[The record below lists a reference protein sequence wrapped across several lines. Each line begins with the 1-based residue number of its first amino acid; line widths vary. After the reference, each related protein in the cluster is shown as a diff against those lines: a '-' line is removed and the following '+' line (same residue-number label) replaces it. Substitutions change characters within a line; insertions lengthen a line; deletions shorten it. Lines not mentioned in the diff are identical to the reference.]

1 MNLKEH
7 KKDIIAISSLMIIVT
22 AITLLLLNIDGKAGV
37 YYVRDV
43 YFYLNNALFYAG
55 YTVGLAD
62 MRGLS
67 PLIPMITSLF
77 FRMGF
82 LSDFTIIAV
91 SSSFYVFA
99 ILGMY
104 FLLRLRYDEILSFA
118 GSMILSTFPLVI
130 VWVTKGM
137 LDIPGMCLSIWAVY
151 FMILSFKRSPRFL
164 LVASPLIILG
174 FFTRFTVLLMVPV
187 LLIQFLLVD
196 DPIGYLRANIR
207 EIILAIAAGALVFAV
222 FIGIYLHLDIGLF
235 FVSQG
240 GDISNST
247 NNAISGSNIYFY
259 IKNFLFYLGTPNYI
273 PYSLKTGTFDLS
285 TMNWTLSYPSVI
297 AYVLVL
303 ILIAGLVLYV
313 KNIFANHELMGENK
327 IKLAVF
333 IIAFAVFILTFLKIS
348 IIISIIILSISL
360 IALYRMRNNP
370 NIDDAGFDFIMF
382 YWFAVNFIFIT
393 YYHIKV
399 DRYFMP
405 ILPAVAYFIILSLTL
420 VFDRFKAEKNLRAIV
435 PVALV
440 CAILL
445 CSGAFAMSNTP
456 HTYDNQVHPNFFTAA
471 SEEKAVGE
479 WLMQHD
485 SDYMN
490 RTIWADRGGDMSFI
504 LRMHVPSYER
514 VSNES
519 HFTDEMVK
527 NNVTYFITKDN
538 KTINEPYVKLY
549 QNGEVSLYESRY
561 L

>member
-1 MNLKEH
+1 
-7 KKDIIAISSLMIIVT
+7 
-22 AITLLLLNIDGKAGV
+22 
-37 YYVRDV
+37 
-43 YFYLNNALFYAG
+43 
-55 YTVGLAD
+55 
-62 MRGLS
+62 
-67 PLIPMITSLF
+67 
-77 FRMGF
+77 
-82 LSDFTIIAV
+82 
-91 SSSFYVFA
+91 
-99 ILGMY
+99 
-104 FLLRLRYDEILSFA
+104 
-118 GSMILSTFPLVI
+118 
-130 VWVTKGM
+130 
-137 LDIPGMCLSIWAVY
+137 
-151 FMILSFKRSPRFL
+151 
-164 LVASPLIILG
+164 
-174 FFTRFTVLLMVPV
+174 
-187 LLIQFLLVD
+187 
-196 DPIGYLRANIR
+196 
-207 EIILAIAAGALVFAV
+207 
-222 FIGIYLHLDIGLF
+222 
-235 FVSQG
+235 
-240 GDISNST
+240 
-247 NNAISGSNIYFY
+247 
-259 IKNFLFYLGTPNYI
+259 
-273 PYSLKTGTFDLS
+273 
-285 TMNWTLSYPSVI
+285 MNWTLSYPSVI

-420 VFDRFKAEKNLRAIV
+420 VFDRFKAGKNLRAIV

-445 CSGAFAMSNTP
+445 CSAAFAMSNTP

-485 SDYMN
+485 PDYMN